1 MLNIEDMYL
10 EMGIRREVYDFG
22 SQIEGTL
29 KERFDAIDKVAEY
42 NQLKVVH
49 AMQKCKVNAGCFKYA
64 SGYGYDDPGRD
75 TLEEVYAEYFYITES
90 ALSKTADH
98 MRNSCT
104 GTGTGC
110 KSCARA
116 MSFYLQ
122 LENLMT
128 HSEEVIGIRPS
139 NGSLAEYGISYRQV
153 DLLKAVHLTMTISK
167 KAINEKTKAYNNPA
181 FQRISDK
188 TKLFRLTDWRTDC
201 ICKEYQTRRYLYGR

>member
-75 TLEEVYAEYFYITES
+75 TLEEVYAEIFHTES
-90 ALSKTADH
+90 ALVRPQID
-98 MRNSCT
+98 MRNSRT

-110 KSCARA
+110 KSA
-116 MSFYLQ
+116 
-122 LENLMT
+122 
-128 HSEEVIGIRPS
+128 P
-139 NGSLAEYGISYRQV
+139 
-153 DLLKAVHLTMTISK
+153 
-167 KAINEKTKAYNNPA
+167 
-181 FQRISDK
+181 
-188 TKLFRLTDWRTDC
+188 
-201 ICKEYQTRRYLYGR
+201 GR